1 MMDLLWL
8 LAKDAFWSAIPAV
21 GFAMIFN
28 VPPRLLKYCAM
39 GGALAHSLRT
49 LLIHSGGPIEWATL
63 AAATTVGF
71 VCVYWARRLLVPR
84 PVFSVASI
92 IPMIPGSF
100 AFKAMISIVE
110 LNINGFSLT
119 LLESALEN
127 GLKALFIVAALSFG
141 LAIPSLVVYR
151 NRPIV

>member
-49 LLIHSGGPIEWATL
+49 LLIHSGVPIEWATL

-119 LLESALEN
+119 LLENALEN

>member
-1 MMDLLWL
+1 MDLLWL

-49 LLIHSGGPIEWATL
+49 LLIHSGVPIEWATL

-119 LLESALEN
+119 LLENALEN